1 MELNKI
7 IRRTGV
13 PHSAVYTKFVADL
26 TDATKD
32 VNGMTKEEVKEVKD
46 TDGTVKEKAHTRF
59 YLDATKTKY
68 IKVVTDASCGM
79 RVQFTCSSNTIDIDG
94 GSNSQAYAAITIFK
108 DETGKTLLG
117 FIHVVQPN
125 NDTSSVDY
133 RDWIYYATSG
143 HDVFEMQRGN
153 TQIIGSD
160 GNQTVM
166 YNASS
171 YAKQVTAEHLFKKIM
186 SESGRFGKIK
196 LNNREF
202 ISGSHFCLE
211 CKT

>member
-94 GSNSQAYAAITIFK
+94 GSNSQAYAAYNIAKTAYGFMFTTIARVNNATTAQS
-108 DETGKTLLG
+108 DGTLLRYLRTRQAKH
-117 FIHVVQPN
+117 FS
-125 NDTSSVDY
+125 DLSMLSSRITTRAPLIIVIGY
-133 RDWIYYATSG
+133 TT
-143 HDVFEMQRGN
+143 QR
-153 TQIIGSD
+153 
-160 GNQTVM
+160 
-166 YNASS
+166 A
-171 YAKQVTAEHLFKKIM
+171 VTMFL
-186 SESGRFGKIK
+186 R
-196 LNNREF
+196 
-202 ISGSHFCLE
+202 
-211 CKT
+211 CKEETHKS